1 MNREVKI
8 SDDEW
13 YGTDLKIIFY
23 HIRRYKMKPI
33 KVFISQV
40 MRGKTENEILCERN
54 IAIDKIKGMFSDR
67 SIVIIDSYFEDY
79 NPKEG
84 SIPLKYLS
92 KSLELLADAD
102 VAYFCF
108 GWDTARGCRIEHQC
122 AVEYGIDRI
131 FD

>member
-1 MNREVKI
+1 
-8 SDDEW
+8 
-13 YGTDLKIIFY
+13 
-23 HIRRYKMKPI
+23 MKPI

-40 MRGKTENEILCERN
+40 MRDKTEDEILYERN

-79 NPKEG
+79 NPKES

-102 VAYFCF
+102 VAYFCSE
-108 GWDTARGCRIEHQC
+108 WDTARGCRIEHQY